1 MPSIMESFAAL
12 TVGSVES
19 VSPSEI
25 IAVLELDAPQATALN
40 TGVPTAFPRVNGY
53 VLIPNEGG
61 AVVGLI
67 VWLGIERSPFPKRT
81 GLRDYGVVDLPYPVR
96 KMCVAPIGTLVR
108 DPSSCADP
116 PDYCLNR
123 GVTVFPSVG
132 DPVLL
137 PTHNQLRAIVEARGR
152 DRRVLIGR
160 APLAGAAR
168 VSVDPDKLFGRH
180 LAVLGNTGSGKSCS
194 VAGLIRWSI
203 EAALEEQADSD
214 RQKPIN
220 ARFVILDP
228 NGEYPKAFADMGHR
242 VRVFRVPTTEQDEA
256 DKPLHVPAW
265 MWNSWEWTVFA
276 GAQPGAQRPLLLEA
290 LRDMKAGGVTEA
302 PVHSRLRR
310 LLKSYLAEFQR
321 MMAEG
326 VSAYTGFPSNKE
338 CGDSIRTLQTAS
350 EAYARRLGSASTDE
364 SSKRDDLHESLS
376 ALSECARRVADAKHW
391 ASKDKDREGYNN
403 FSEPELDDIVEAIK
417 RVLSFL
423 PEQVGHCGPSQDAP
437 IPFEVKDLADHLE
450 FLATRVPGGN
460 VSQFV
465 ATLAMR
471 IRTMLGDRRLGPVVH
486 PECEL
491 SLADWLKDYIGDDG
505 GSNGQIAILDLSL
518 VPSDV
523 IHTVIAVTARLVFEA
538 LQRYH
543 RRKGEELPTVL
554 VLEEAHTFVS
564 RERDTEGPIPTA
576 TQMCRQ
582 VFERIAREGR
592 KFGLGLVLSSQRP
605 SELSPTVLAQ
615 CNTFLLHRLVN
626 DHDQELVRKLVPGSL
641 AGLLRDLPNL
651 PTRQAILLG
660 WATAVPVLV
669 EMREL
674 PKDQRPRST
683 DPCFWETWTGV
694 VTRSVHWQ
702 EIADEW
708 ASS

>member
-12 TVGSVES
+12 TVGSVEF

-25 IAVLELDAPQATALN
+25 TAVLELDAPQATALN

-96 KMCVAPIGTLVR
+96 KMCIAPIGTLVR
-108 DPSSCADP
+108 DPSSHADAP
-116 PDYCLNR
+116 NYYLNR

-152 DRRVLIGR
+152 DRRVFIGR
-160 APLAGAAR
+160 APLAGAAK

-203 EAALEEQADSD
+203 EAALEERADSD
-214 RQKPIN
+214 KQKPIN
-220 ARFVILDP
+220 ARFIILDP
-228 NGEYPKAFADMGHR
+228 NGEYPKAFADLSPR
-242 VRVFRVPTTEQDEA
+242 VRVFRVPITEQDETG
-256 DKPLHVPAW
+256 KPLRVPAW

-290 LRDMKAGGVTEA
+290 LRDMRAGGVTEA
-302 PVHSRLRR
+302 PAHSRVRR
-310 LLKSYLAEFQR
+310 LLKSYLARLQG
-321 MMAEG
+321 MVSEG
-326 VSAYTGFPSNKE
+326 VSAYSGFPRNTE
-338 CGDSIRTLQTAS
+338 CGVFLRNLQRDSETYAS
-350 EAYARRLGSASTDE
+350 QLGMAPADE
-364 SSKRDDLHESLS
+364 STQGDALYEDLRS
-376 ALSECARRVADAKHW
+376 LSECTKRVADAKYW
-391 ASKDKDREGYNN
+391 TSKDREYYRD
-403 FSEPELDDIVEAIK
+403 FSETDLNEVIEAVN
-417 RVLSFL
+417 RVLSSL
-423 PEQVGHCGPSQDAP
+423 PEQVGHCGPNEDAP
-437 IPFEVKDLADHLE
+437 IPFEVKDLAGHLE
-450 FLATRVPGGN
+450 RLATNVPGGN

-471 IRTMLGDRRLGPVVH
+471 IRTMLGDHRLGPVIH
-486 PECEL
+486 PQCEL

-523 IHTVIAVTARLVFEA
+523 VHTVIAVTARLVFEA

-554 VLEEAHTFVS
+554 VLEEAHTFVR
-564 RERDTEGPIPTA
+564 REQDTEGSIPTA
-576 TQMCRQ
+576 AQMCRQ

-641 AGLLRDLPNL
+641 GGLLRDLPSL

-660 WATAVPVLV
+660 WATPVPVLV

-674 PKDQRPRST
+674 PEAQQPQSA
-683 DPCFWETWTGV
+683 DPQFWDTWTGARK
-694 VTRSVHWQ
+694 RSVDWRQ
-702 EIADEW
+702 IATEW
-708 ASS
+708 TSS